1 MNFTKIF
8 YQPLDQFDLYFLN
21 NINHQPYFS
30 IFFQNFFF
38 KFNINE
44 IFFLNLTIY
53 LLILF
58 TLIFLFTSK
67 ILMKRLKLISSTI

>member
-1 MNFTKIF
+1 MNFIKIL

-21 NINHQPYFS
+21 SINHQPFFS
-30 IFFQNFFF
+30 NFFQNFFY

-53 LLILF
+53 LFLLF
-58 TLIFLFTSK
+58 ILIFLFTSK